1 MYLHWLP
8 LLSNLLVMSDKFLKL
23 SLIFTFSEST
33 SCVIVCREDAM
44 LFCLS
49 EIPCTSRCNAEHALW
64 PFVTSLISAVICLS
78 SVATLFSSDCLCSIS
93 LASML
98 FKIVVF
104 LEDEDSVG
112 TVVVS
117 NLDLGGPWCVV
128 IVYAGGNWRDSIV
141 TLTRD
146 KLLTQLFHVFQNPWP
161 HGNP

>member
-104 LEDEDSVG
+104 LEDEDEFSEFFPEPEH
-112 TVVVS
+112 TVWKNPKIS
-117 NLDLGGPWCVV
+117 TRTMKYPCCIMCFRGGPIQWER
-128 IVYAGGNWRDSIV
+128 W
-141 TLTRD
+141 
-146 KLLTQLFHVFQNPWP
+146 
-161 HGNP
+161 